1 MRDETKGLETEIGI
15 ESEKGRGRESGS
27 ESGSEKR
34 KEKEN

>member
-1 MRDETKGLETEIGI
+1 MRDETIGSGTEIGI
-15 ESEKGRGRESGS
+15 ESEKGSGRGN